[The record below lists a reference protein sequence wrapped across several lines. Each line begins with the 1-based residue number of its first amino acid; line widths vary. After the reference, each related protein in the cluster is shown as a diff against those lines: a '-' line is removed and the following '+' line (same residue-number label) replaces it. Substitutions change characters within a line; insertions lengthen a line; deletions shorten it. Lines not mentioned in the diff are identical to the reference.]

1 MFCFVL
7 HGCRTCYDMCTQRS
21 PYNWSRDLYER
32 HGQTIEKYLTDTVLP
47 ALRDKTGQGGPI
59 LLHELNHRW
68 TNHQIMNK
76 WLKKFFTYLDRYYV
90 KHHSLPTLSQAGL
103 RCFKTNI
110 YDEMKSD
117 TTGAIINLIN
127 DEREGA
133 IIDKGLVKSIVE
145 LYENMGMGSLDSYT
159 ADLEE
164 PLLNSTREYYA
175 KKREDWINDSTPD
188 YLIKAEEALEKERKR
203 VADYL
208 NPASETKLLRV
219 VEEEILE
226 KVEMVLLEKETSGC
240 RALLQNDK
248 SEDLQRMF
256 RLFSRLE
263 NGLNPMASILQNFIS
278 SMGDDVINRRQAR
291 LDGGE
296 KDKNDDPRFVKALIA
311 LHEKYLGV
319 VRTDFAGHSLFQKAL
334 KDAFVEIVNKNVG
347 QYTNAELMSTFC
359 DRILKSGGEKLSE
372 AEVEESLDR
381 IVQLFSYL
389 TDKDMFAEIYRNQLA
404 KRLLS
409 QRSTSDDAEKLMIA
423 KLKMQCGTQFTSKM
437 EGMLADLAVGAEQRA
452 EFGQRM
458 RQEDTKLDFSVQVL
472 TTGFWPTYKSPTVS
486 LTPEM
491 SRCMEVFKEWHDNKH
506 QKRKLTWMFSQGNA
520 AVRGTFGKKSYDIQ
534 VTTLQ
539 AIALNALSGGAT
551 LTFEELARTSG
562 LEEQFLKPVMHSLSC
577 GKYKVITKSPA
588 GNKIGT
594 TDTFTANS
602 KFSSNMRKIRIPM
615 ASLEGTLNTKRVEED
630 RSIAIEAAIVRIM
643 KARKTLPHQ
652 QLLSEVLAQLAFFN
666 PNPRVVKKRIEALI
680 DREYLERSADN
691 AHVYNVS
698 TGWDRKKRERSA
710 KLIVRIVHI
719 HSTHLTIVFSPS
731 AVLGLSMWDT
741 ENTPYIFRCLEVP
754 IFLSFWSAPLVVLRY
769 TNAIG
774 ATSLK
779 RHDSLASIVFFYSF
793 TTVSSL
799 RCFV

>member
-1 MFCFVL
+1 
-7 HGCRTCYDMCTQRS
+7 MCTQRS
-21 PYNWSRDLYER
+21 PYNWSRELYQR
-32 HGQTIEKYLTDTVLP
+32 HGETIENYLTTNVLP
-47 ALRDKTGQGGPI
+47 ALHEKKGQGGTI
-59 LLHELNHRW
+59 LLRELEHRW
-68 TNHQIMNK
+68 TNHEIMNK

-90 KHHSLPTLSQAGL
+90 KHHSLPTLSEAGL
-103 RCFKTNI
+103 RCFRTKV
-110 YDEMKSD
+110 YDEMKVD
-117 TTGAIINLIN
+117 TTTAILGLIN
-127 DEREGA
+127 EEREGK
-133 IIDKGLVKSIVE
+133 IIENDLVKSIVD
-145 LYENMGMGSLDSYT
+145 LYESMGMGTLDAYN

-164 PLLNSTREYYA
+164 ALLNSTREYYA
-175 KKREDWINDSTPD
+175 KKRDFWINDSTPD
-188 YLIKAEEALEKERKR
+188 YLIKAEEALSQERNR
-203 VADYL
+203 VANYL
-208 NPASETKLLRV
+208 ISSSEPKILKV

-263 NGLNPMASILQNFIS
+263 NGLNPMATILQNFIS
-278 SMGDDVINRRQAR
+278 SMGDDIVNRRQAR

-311 LHEKYLGV
+311 LHDKYLGV
-319 VRTDFAGHSLFQKAL
+319 VKKDFSGHALFQKAL
-334 KDAFVEIVNKNVG
+334 KDAFVEVVNKNVG

-372 AEVEESLDR
+372 AEVEENLER

-409 QRSTSDDAEKLMIA
+409 QRSTSEDAEKLMIA

-437 EGMLADLAVGAEQRA
+437 EGMLSDLAVGSEQRT

-458 RQEDTKLDFSVQVL
+458 RNVDTKLDFSVQVL
-472 TTGFWPTYKSPTVS
+472 TTGFWPTYKSPDIA

-491 SRCMEVFKEWHDNKH
+491 TKCMGVFKEWHDKKH

-520 AVRGTFGKKSYDIQ
+520 SVRGTFGKKSYDFQ
-534 VTTLQ
+534 VSTLQ
-539 AIALNALSGGAT
+539 AVALDALNGGKT
-551 LTFEELARTSG
+551 MTFEELARTLN
-562 LEEQFLKPVMHSLSC
+562 LEEGILKPLMHSLSC
-577 GKYKVITKSPA
+577 GKYKVITKSPG
-588 GNKIGT
+588 GNKINV
-594 TDTFTANS
+594 TDKFTANV
-602 KFSSNMRKIRIPM
+602 KFSCNMRKIRIPM
-615 ASLEGTLNTKRVEED
+615 ASLDSSFNTKRVEED

-643 KARKTLPHQ
+643 KARKTLQHQ

-698 TGWDRKKRERSA
+698 TACMTWFVTLMGSFLTYFFSIWHKRSGFHQPTI
-710 KLIVRIVHI
+710 LIHPW
-719 HSTHLTIVFSPS
+719 T
-731 AVLGLSMWDT
+731 
-741 ENTPYIFRCLEVP
+741 
-754 IFLSFWSAPLVVLRY
+754 
-769 TNAIG
+769 
-774 ATSLK
+774 
-779 RHDSLASIVFFYSF
+779 
-793 TTVSSL
+793 
-799 RCFV
+799 